1 MGIFRS
7 GSKLKTP
14 QVTQNWV
21 ISAVFVQN
29 VWGSQCWPKVKCV
42 RLHPRK
48 IHPWDFMIPH
58 SSSRETRSITVVLD
72 SARKYDIDIL
82 WFCHDSKQQLYR
94 YKKKTHQSSE
104 CDDRLPWLPWW
115 DWCANGKLK
124 LIESYFSTSVSQHF
138 NRIAELPHGAPRGLW
153 ISMKSARMSYI
164 QTSPQID
171 RNMTVMTYDVY

>member
-48 IHPWDFMIPH
+48 IHLWDFMIPH
-58 SSSRETRSITVVLD
+58 SSSRETRSYVVLD
-72 SARKYDIDIL
+72 SARKYDTDIL

-94 YKKKTHQSSE
+94 YKKNTSIFGMWWQAAMAAMMRLMCKWIIKSYWVLFQYLSITTLQQNCGAATWRSSWAMNIHE
-104 CDDRLPWLPWW
+104 
-115 DWCANGKLK
+115 
-124 LIESYFSTSVSQHF
+124 ISQ
-138 NRIAELPHGAPRGLW
+138 NVIYP
-153 ISMKSARMSYI
+153 
-164 QTSPQID
+164 
-171 RNMTVMTYDVY
+171 N